1 MPTYTFRGRDMSE
14 AVEQVRNTLG
24 SDAVIIDTLR
34 GTDHIG
40 RFVEITAT
48 GELKANQ
55 EIYTQPHEQSNPIV
69 NPRTRQLTQRRTGIS
84 PPPRSAN
91 RVNAAYQSARSYQNS
106 RGPGSIPA
114 PSYVEPRVYQEDAPM
129 GSRRPGAKKRTNL
142 SLPQKTVQ
150 SPSYASQNPVKGADR
165 YIHPNSFSSQRD
177 VIIPQPAPVH
187 TQPNNHVASHNDRL
201 VRQPLTSPNRRLS
214 PHHKGNHSPSH
225 PTRVAQHIA
234 QNLPQQSMTPNPS
247 AHQATP
253 YTLSSPLGY
262 QQQKTPAPESPAVP
276 VPNHLQNSVKA
287 VQGMMNTQ
295 GTEAVQFVTERL
307 NEIVN
312 YIQSGQNSHGIP
324 APVFDHLRQFN
335 RQLQATGIERK
346 YADQLIE
353 ETKARIRLNQLDKQ
367 VILAHLGQVLAQN
380 INCIDPLEFDSK
392 KKNVLAFIGPTGVGK
407 TTTIAKIA
415 AHAHLTHEIPVT
427 LISTDTFRMAA
438 VEQLSR
444 YAEILDCPS
453 QAANNPEELWRL
465 VDEAQTPLVLVDTT
479 GRNPK
484 VAGQLKVL
492 SEFFGD
498 TWQGRTVLTVAAN
511 TREQD
516 LKPIVEGFSPLKY
529 DMVTVTKLDETYALG
544 TIYNVS
550 KYTQCPIAWM
560 TNGQRVP
567 EDIELANPES
577 VAVKII
583 MEAISHKV

>member
-48 GELKANQ
+48 GELKSSQ
-55 EIYTQPHEQSNPIV
+55 EIYSAPAEPAPTV
-69 NPRTRQLTQRRTGIS
+69 TPRVKQLTQRRNGLA
-84 PPPRSAN
+84 PPPRSGQRLN
-91 RVNAAYQSARSYQNS
+91 TRYQPPKSYQATS
-106 RGPGSIPA
+106 RGPGAISA
-114 PSYVEPRVYQEDAPM
+114 PSYVEPSVYQDDHNV
-129 GSRRPGAKKRTNL
+129 GKRRGGQNRTN
-142 SLPQKTVQ
+142 STQGNRNIPPQL
-150 SPSYASQNPVKGADR
+150 KGAER
-165 YIHPNSFSSQRD
+165 YVHPNSFSSQRD
-177 VIIPQPAPVH
+177 VIIPQPAPISTVNPRGGHARVH
-187 TQPNNHVASHNDRL
+187 SPLHRKPQMNRSLRSSTNTGPSKMNQMTQPHE
-201 VRQPLTSPNRRLS
+201 
-214 PHHKGNHSPSH
+214 
-225 PTRVAQHIA
+225 AQMHA
-234 QNLPQQSMTPNPS
+234 L
-247 AHQATP
+247 A
-253 YTLSSPLGY
+253 SPLAHKHY
-262 QQQKTPAPESPAVP
+262 NARQQNEHLNNGHAVSPIVQGNP
-276 VPNHLQNSVKA
+276 GLQTSSLQGSIQA
-287 VQGMMNTQ
+287 VQGIMGAQ
-295 GTEAVQFVTERL
+295 GNEAISFVNERL
-307 NEIVN
+307 NEIVS
-312 YIQSGQNSHGIP
+312 YIQDGQNSSGIP

-380 INCIDPLEFDSK
+380 IHCIDPLDFDPK
-392 KKNVLAFIGPTGVGK
+392 KRNVLAFVGPTGVGK

-438 VEQLSR
+438 VEQLGR

-453 QAANNPEELWRL
+453 QAANTPEELWRL

-484 VAGQLKVL
+484 VSGQLKVL
-492 SEFFGD
+492 SEFFGND
-498 TWQGRTVLTVAAN
+498 WQGRTVLTVAAN

-529 DMVTVTKLDETYALG
+529 DMVAVTKLDETYALG
-544 TIYNVS
+544 TIYNVF
-550 KYTQCPIAWM
+550 KYTECPIAWM

-583 MEAISHKV
+583 MEAISHKI